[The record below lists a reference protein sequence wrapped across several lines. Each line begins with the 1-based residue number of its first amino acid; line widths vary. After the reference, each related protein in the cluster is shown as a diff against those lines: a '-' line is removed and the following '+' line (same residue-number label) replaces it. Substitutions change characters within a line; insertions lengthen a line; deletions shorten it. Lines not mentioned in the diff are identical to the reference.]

1 MTTSKRLLSL
11 GRMAARA
18 AAHQQQQRGQQQAGS
33 ALATSASSA
42 AAASA
47 ARRAA
52 AAAPSAAASVA
63 VTASAATAAVGPSPR
78 AFAAQAQAVEVQ
90 QQATQHRTATLTI
103 PEVRADLFGAVSP
116 VDPAADAA
124 ARLGAAAQPFENA
137 DGKRHEDGR
146 YARFAEQIAAFIPKE
161 RVFTDPV
168 RTFAYGTD
176 ASFYRLNPRMVVKVH
191 DEAEVRKMLPIAKQ
205 LGVPVT
211 FRAAGTSLSGQAI
224 TDSVLIKLSHTGRN
238 FRNYDIHVSSFGFVV
253 LRGGGLEKTMGGLFF
268 APMRAARERSRKKKT
283 PPAQPKP
290 PPKQPKQPTTKITT
304 TTTGRRLLHHGRT
317 GAHLGRSQPPVGH
330 PPAQGKVSRAVQD
343 GPRPF

>member
-1 MTTSKRLLSL
+1 MDPCARWSIPSGSQPLVLVPIGADGRTIAFSHSLPPPKSFFPSNHRASKTHSKQQTMTRPSKRLLSL

-18 AAHQQQQRGQQQAGS
+18 AQQQGQHPQPHQRAP
-33 ALATSASSA
+33 ALA

-47 ARRAA
+47 AANAA
-52 AAAPSAAASVA
+52 NASGSAGAAVGWSSSASASASSPASV
-63 VTASAATAAVGPSPR
+63 AATAAANRPY
-78 AFAAQAQAVEVQ
+78 AAQAQAVEVQ
-90 QQATQHRTATLTI
+90 QQHRTATLTI

-124 ARLGAAAQPFENA
+124 AQLGAAAQPFENA
-137 DGKRHEDGR
+137 DGRRHEDGR
-146 YARFAEQIAAFIPKE
+146 YAAFSEQIASFIPKE

-191 DEAEVRKMLPIAKQ
+191 SEAEVRKMLPIAKR

-238 FRNYDIHVSSFGFVV
+238 FRNYEIHVSDW
-253 LRGGGLEKTMGGLFF
+253 L
-268 APMRAARERSRKKKT
+268 
-283 PPAQPKP
+283 
-290 PPKQPKQPTTKITT
+290 I
-304 TTTGRRLLHHGRT
+304 
-317 GAHLGRSQPPVGH
+317 
-330 PPAQGKVSRAVQD
+330 D
-343 GPRPF
+343 

>member
-1 MTTSKRLLSL
+1 MTTSKRLLSSL

-18 AAHQQQQRGQQQAGS
+18 AAHQPQQQQQQQAGS
-33 ALATSASSA
+33 ALAASA
-42 AAASA
+42 AAAARRAPAAATSVAATASVASA
-47 ARRAA
+47 AASRPATTTTAA
-52 AAAPSAAASVA
+52 AAAAALAAA
-63 VTASAATAAVGPSPR
+63 GPSR

-90 QQATQHRTATLTI
+90 QQHRTATLTI

-124 ARLGAAAQPFENA
+124 AQLGAAAQPFENA

-146 YARFAEQIAAFIPKE
+146 YARFADAIASFIPKE

-191 DEAEVRKMLPIAKQ
+191 DEAEVRKMLPIAKK

-238 FRNYDIHVSSFGFVV
+238 FRSYEIHVSFFV
-253 LRGGGLEKTMGGLFF
+253 
-268 APMRAARERSRKKKT
+268 
-283 PPAQPKP
+283 
-290 PPKQPKQPTTKITT
+290 
-304 TTTGRRLLHHGRT
+304 
-317 GAHLGRSQPPVGH
+317 
-330 PPAQGKVSRAVQD
+330 
-343 GPRPF
+343 